1 MWFIFIIYPVG
12 LLSIALIIPLSKYF
26 YDIYPKL
33 NPLFYNDNSTRLK
46 FYFYTAINLLII
58 TVWILFA
65 VESSPLQNTVS
76 DYGAPCGGVFLLLL
90 IPICFVISYF
100 SKTINKK
107 RGFYRYITV
116 SKFLWILSIVPGAVV
131 VLFYGLIMF
140 TDR

>member
-12 LLSIALIIPLSKYF
+12 LLSIALIVPLSKYF

-33 NPLFYNDNSTRLK
+33 NQPFYNDNSTRLK

-76 DYGAPCGGVFLLLL
+76 DYGAPYGGVLLLLL
-90 IPICFVISYF
+90 IPFSFIFSYLIK
-100 SKTINKK
+100 SNNNLV
-107 RGFYRYITV
+107 GYYRYITL
-116 SKFLWILSIVPGAVV
+116 SKLLWVLSLIPGSVV

>member
-58 TVWILFA
+58 TVWIQFA

-76 DYGAPCGGVFLLLL
+76 DYGAPYGGVLLLLL
-90 IPICFVISYF
+90 IPFSFIFSYLIK
-100 SKTINKK
+100 SNNNLV
-107 RGFYRYITV
+107 GYYRYITL
-116 SKFLWILSIVPGAVV
+116 SKLLWVLSLIPGSVV